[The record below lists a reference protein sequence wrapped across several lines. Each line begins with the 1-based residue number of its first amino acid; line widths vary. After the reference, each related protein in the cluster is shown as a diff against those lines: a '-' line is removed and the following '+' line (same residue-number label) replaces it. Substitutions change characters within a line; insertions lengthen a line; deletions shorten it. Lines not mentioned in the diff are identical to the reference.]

1 MDTSL
6 HDKFMWPS
14 VSLRPRLGRFRLT
27 HQLSSRN
34 LSYHAAAVGRHLSVL
49 QCFLVALQEKSVASA
64 VLNPIHWCKSFSW
77 IQVFVSQVMP
87 IICLSQIGVLGRGCC
102 MQVVKRAGE
111 GLWKLSCWCSFRCLH
126 TQLSPVW
133 VQSSP
138 CRLHSCKVQIPVGC
152 WMHIRARCDPPGCM
166 WGVILLV
173 GNADKEFRDP
183 TGPRISLRGIFPV
196 TLLMLSRLEEGG
208 WEDVWY

>member
-1 MDTSL
+1 M
-6 HDKFMWPS
+6 
-14 VSLRPRLGRFRLT
+14 
-27 HQLSSRN
+27 LSGS
-34 LSYHAAAVGRHLSVL
+34 
-49 QCFLVALQEKSVASA
+49 SA
-64 VLNPIHWCKSFSW
+64 GEIGDICSLNPNSLMQELLLNTSVCFSSYAYNLFIPNWCTGG
-77 IQVFVSQVMP
+77 
-87 IICLSQIGVLGRGCC
+87 GVLYVGC
-102 MQVVKRAGE
+102 KKSWWRSLE
-111 GLWKLSCWCSFRCLH
+111 TLSFWCSFRCLH
-126 TQLSPVW
+126 TQLSPAW
-133 VQSSP
+133 VQNSP

-166 WGVILLV
+166 CGVILLV